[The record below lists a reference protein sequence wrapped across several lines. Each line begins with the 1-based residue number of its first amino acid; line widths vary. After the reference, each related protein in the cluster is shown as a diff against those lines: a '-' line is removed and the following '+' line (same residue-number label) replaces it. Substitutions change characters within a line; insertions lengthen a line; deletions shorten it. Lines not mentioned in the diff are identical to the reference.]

1 MHSDRWTHLIYSS
14 FQSAAGG
21 GWQIGDDTGAGD
33 RDRELARE
41 HAVTTLVP
49 REPVDEFISTREV
62 EALPRR
68 CDYHVLAEQ
77 CVFVHALPAG
87 RDSTRRPGNVFSHVV
102 IDHAPD
108 SPTQSYP
115 IQWYRSRDLLEP
127 FGARAVNEAT
137 LPAGVGEPAASE
149 IGDIFAAWML
159 VRNMG
164 EDRVGAIYQ
173 LQNLLTTGSQ
183 TAILLAA
190 STDEAATWI
199 AALSSTLSRRTAVHH
214 LQFSTFTRAQEL
226 VERRDPTRP
235 AVLAVPDYDRE
246 SIPAQF
252 RLRVVNPADPTTW
265 GEPSSPWAAATAAAL
280 ARGVEETDL
289 AEVLADQV
297 WWEARPSGSLAPEEH
312 LLRQIDAPRSD
323 LLAAFQLADQALPA
337 EQDSPRLVERLVSHP
352 RLSPTGTG
360 AASEVRFLLA
370 APWRPAHPAL
380 RQLWGRLRRREAAA
394 EWMERMTDPQLF
406 REANYWSS
414 REPVSDLRNFTQLEP
429 QLQWRLTG
437 RITGEAEL
445 IAALR
450 NSWALYLHPGLSERD
465 PVLNLIE
472 RFTEQ
477 LPLTAAAKQE
487 RLEHIGQHL
496 TNHGWFKQ
504 NYLQPTVLRDRLAAD
519 LPRTEYLRHLAAG
532 SGLLPP
538 PEKERF

>member
-1 MHSDRWTHLIYSS
+1 
-14 FQSAAGG
+14 
-21 GWQIGDDTGAGD
+21 
-33 RDRELARE
+33 
-41 HAVTTLVP
+41 
-49 REPVDEFISTREV
+49 
-62 EALPRR
+62 
-68 CDYHVLAEQ
+68 
-77 CVFVHALPAG
+77 
-87 RDSTRRPGNVFSHVV
+87 
-102 IDHAPD
+102 
-108 SPTQSYP
+108 
-115 IQWYRSRDLLEP
+115 
-127 FGARAVNEAT
+127 
-137 LPAGVGEPAASE
+137 
-149 IGDIFAAWML
+149 
-159 VRNMG
+159 
-164 EDRVGAIYQ
+164 
-173 LQNLLTTGSQ
+173 
-183 TAILLAA
+183 
-190 STDEAATWI
+190 
-199 AALSSTLSRRTAVHH
+199 
-214 LQFSTFTRAQEL
+214 
-226 VERRDPTRP
+226 
-235 AVLAVPDYDRE
+235 
-246 SIPAQF
+246 
-252 RLRVVNPADPTTW
+252 
-265 GEPSSPWAAATAAAL
+265 
-280 ARGVEETDL
+280 
-289 AEVLADQV
+289 
-297 WWEARPSGSLAPEEH
+297 GSLAPEEH
-312 LLRQIDAPRSD
+312 LLQQIDAPRSD

-394 EWMERMTDPQLF
+394 EWVERMTDPRLF

-450 NSWALYLHPGLSERD
+450 NSWALYLHPGLPERD